1 LGRQIVR
8 GRARASWRGAARDGC
23 STPRGPAPGR
33 LRRPS
38 ANSLKLVLLQ
48 TPPAVVRQLGADE
61 NAVQT
66 ATGARF
72 VAGARDR
79 QFVIRTLV
87 GNAKE
92 AAAARLAPEERDDL
106 NARRDL
112 DELSAESPPPS

>member
-1 LGRQIVR
+1 
-8 GRARASWRGAARDGC
+8 
-23 STPRGPAPGR
+23 
-33 LRRPS
+33 
-38 ANSLKLVLLQ
+38 LKLVLLQ

-72 VAGARDR
+72 VAVARDR